1 MAAVRRNFDIRPP
14 MNEQPFEKPPKWWE
28 PKLTPWFVQVT
39 SPMRRRT
46 LRKSQRFAHV
56 DFQGLEHLKKVIDAG
71 HGILITPN
79 HSFHY
84 DSYFMIEAGVRVKR
98 PFHFMAAWQV
108 FAMSRFWEVIYL
120 QRHGCFSVDREG
132 TDLKAFRQAL
142 SILQES
148 PHPLVVF
155 PEGDIY
161 HTNDHVTPFRDGAG
175 AMVVSAA
182 RKATRPIS
190 VVPCAIKAL
199 YVEDP
204 VPKLEEVMTKLEE
217 RLLLRPHKT
226 KKLPDRLYRFADA
239 ILSLRELEY
248 AGEARSG
255 PIPQRVKRL
264 ISEML
269 DRQEQQYSVKTKTDF
284 PPERVKELRRRHI
297 ERMTSETPAQAE
309 ELDAINRAMEE
320 LFTIMQLFSYPG
332 DYVAKHPSVER
343 VAETLDKLEEDIFK
357 LAYPTNRGA
366 RRAII
371 RFGEPISVSTDK
383 AQQPSAVEL
392 TKQMESRVQGLLDQ
406 INQENPTKLLV

>member
-1 MAAVRRNFDIRPP
+1 
-14 MNEQPFEKPPKWWE
+14 MNEQPFEKPPKSWE
-28 PKLTPWFVQVT
+28 PKLTPWFVHAT
-39 SPMRRRT
+39 SPFRRRT
-46 LRKSQRFAHV
+46 LRKSQRFVRV
-56 DFQGLEHLKKVIDAG
+56 DFDGLENVRKVIDAG

-108 FAMSRFWEVIYL
+108 FAMSRFWEVFYL

-182 RKATRPIS
+182 RKGPRPIS
-190 VVPCAIKAL
+190 VVPCAIKAI

-204 VPKLEEVMTKLEE
+204 TPKLEAMMTRLEE
-217 RLLLRPHKT
+217 RLLLRPHRSQ
-226 KKLPDRLYRFADA
+226 KLTERLYRFGDA

-255 PIPQRVKRL
+255 PIPARVKRL

-269 DRQEQQYSVKTKTDF
+269 DRQEQQFGAKTKTDF
-284 PPERVKELRRRHI
+284 TPERVKELRRRHI
-297 ERMTSETPAQAE
+297 ERMTAETPPTNE
-309 ELDAINRAMEE
+309 ELEVIKRAMEE
-320 LFTIMQLFSYPG
+320 LFTIMQIFSYPG

-343 VAETLDKLEEDIFK
+343 IAETLDKFEEDVFK
-357 LAYPTNRGA
+357 MPYPTNRGA

-371 RFGEPISVSTDK
+371 RFGEPISVPTGKS
-383 AQQPSAVEL
+383 QQPSAIEL
-392 TKQMESRVQGLLDQ
+392 TKRMESSVQALLDQ
-406 INQENPTKLLV
+406 INQENPTKLLH